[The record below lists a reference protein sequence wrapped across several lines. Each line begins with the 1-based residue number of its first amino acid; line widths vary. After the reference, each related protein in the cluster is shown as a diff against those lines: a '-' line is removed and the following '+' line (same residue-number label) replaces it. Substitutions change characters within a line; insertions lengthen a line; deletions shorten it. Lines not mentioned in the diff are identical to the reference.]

1 MKDIKLKMENMK
13 NFLETQKKE
22 NTTLYNLDKT
32 EEIIKENGIEIQ
44 TQINVSALKKN
55 NEIFFFEKTD
65 EIAKS
70 ENLSSKNEKFKI
82 YLNGVENKN
91 VVFEFEKTQSSNSEV
106 ELKNVFKYDKENF
119 NLSDHLL
126 LMEDKFDIKLPDK
139 FVKEAL
145 VEENKKVKD
154 NYVADLTK
162 GILETLENIKNN
174 EKDIIN
180 SGELLEIMN
189 DKESELIEKLPLS
202 VKAKELETINYLVE
216 NTFFKEL
223 PKTDSIKTDIKG
235 YDLSELEPSVMKS
248 KVKYEYEDYK
258 TVKEIKER
266 QNNFKEKGNSY
277 EPEI

>member
-13 NFLETQKKE
+13 NFLEIQKKE

-32 EEIIKENGIEIQ
+32 EEVIKENGIEIQ

-106 ELKNVFKYDKENF
+106 EFKNVFKYDKENF
-119 NLSDHLL
+119 NLSNHLL
-126 LMEDKFDIKLPDK
+126 LMENKFDIKLPDK

-154 NYVADLTK
+154 NYVTDLTK
-162 GILETLENIKNN
+162 GILETLEDIKSN

-223 PKTDSIKTDIKG
+223 PKTDSTKTDIKG

>member
-106 ELKNVFKYDKENF
+106 EFKNVFKYDKENF
-119 NLSDHLL
+119 NLSNHLL

-154 NYVADLTK
+154 NYVTDLTK
-162 GILETLENIKNN
+162 DILETLENIKSN

-189 DKESELIEKLPLS
+189 DKESQLIERLPLS
-202 VKAKELETINYLVE
+202 VKEKELETINYLVE

-223 PKTDSIKTDIKG
+223 PKTDSTKTDMKG

-266 QNNFKEKGNSY
+266 QNNSKEKEKSY
-277 EPEI
+277 EPKI

>member
-13 NFLETQKKE
+13 NFLEIQEKE
-22 NTTLYNLDKT
+22 NTTLYDLDKA
-32 EEIIKENGIEIQ
+32 EEIIKENGIDIQ

-70 ENLSSKNEKFKI
+70 ENLSSKSEMFKI

-119 NLSDHLL
+119 NLSNHLL
-126 LMEDKFDIKLPDK
+126 LMEDKFDIKLPDE
-139 FVKEAL
+139 FIKEAL
-145 VEENKKVKD
+145 IEENKEVKD
-154 NYVADLTK
+154 NYVTDLTK
-162 GILETLENIKNN
+162 GILETLEDIKSN

-180 SGELLEIMN
+180 SGELLELMN

-223 PKTDSIKTDIKG
+223 PKTDSTKTDIKG

-266 QNNFKEKGNSY
+266 QNNSKEKENSY

>member
-13 NFLETQKKE
+13 NFLEIQKKE

-32 EEIIKENGIEIQ
+32 EEVIKENGIEIQ

-119 NLSDHLL
+119 NLSNHLL
-126 LMEDKFDIKLPDK
+126 LMEDKFDIKLPDEFIK
-139 FVKEAL
+139 KAL
-145 VEENKKVKD
+145 IEENKKVKD
-154 NYVADLTK
+154 NYVTDLTK
-162 GILETLENIKNN
+162 GILETLENIKSN

-180 SGELLEIMN
+180 SGELLELMN
-189 DKESELIEKLPLS
+189 DKENELIEKLPLS

-223 PKTDSIKTDIKG
+223 PKTDSTKTDMKG

-266 QNNFKEKGNSY
+266 QNNSKEKENSY

>member
-106 ELKNVFKYDKENF
+106 EFKNVFKYDKENF
-119 NLSDHLL
+119 NLSNHLL

-223 PKTDSIKTDIKG
+223 PKTDSTKTDIKG

>member
-1 MKDIKLKMENMK
+1 MKDIKLGMENMK
-13 NFLETQKKE
+13 NFLEIQKKE

-32 EEIIKENGIEIQ
+32 EELIKENGIEIQ
-44 TQINVSALKKN
+44 TQTNVSALKKN

-65 EIAKS
+65 EIAKR
-70 ENLSSKNEKFKI
+70 ENLSSKNENFKI
-82 YLNGVENKN
+82 YLNGTEDKN
-91 VVFEFEKTQSSNSEV
+91 VVFEFEKTQNSNSKV
-106 ELKNVFKYDKENF
+106 EFKNVFKYDKENF

-126 LMEDKFDIKLPDK
+126 LMEDKFGIKLPDE

-145 VEENKKVKD
+145 IEEKKKVKD
-154 NYVADLTK
+154 NYVTDLTK
-162 GILETLENIKNN
+162 GILETLENIKTN
-174 EKDIIN
+174 EKEIIN
-180 SGELLEIMN
+180 SGELLELMN

-223 PKTDSIKTDIKG
+223 PKTDSTKSYIKG
-235 YDLSELEPSVMKS
+235 YDLSELEPSVIKS
-248 KVKYEYEDYK
+248 KIKYEYEDYK

-266 QNNFKEKGNSY
+266 QNNSKEKEKSY

>member
-32 EEIIKENGIEIQ
+32 EEVIKENGIEIQ

-154 NYVADLTK
+154 NYVTNLTK
-162 GILETLENIKNN
+162 GILETLEDIKSN

-180 SGELLEIMN
+180 SGELLELMN
-189 DKESELIEKLPLS
+189 DKESQLIEKLPLS

-223 PKTDSIKTDIKG
+223 PKTDSTKTDMKG

-266 QNNFKEKGNSY
+266 QNNSKEKENSY

>member
-32 EEIIKENGIEIQ
+32 EEVIKENGIEIQ

-119 NLSDHLL
+119 NLSNHLL
-126 LMEDKFDIKLPDK
+126 LMEDKFGIKLPDD

-145 VEENKKVKD
+145 VEEKKKVK
-154 NYVADLTK
+154 
-162 GILETLENIKNN
+162 
-174 EKDIIN
+174 IIM
-180 SGELLEIMN
+180 LQI
-189 DKESELIEKLPLS
+189 
-202 VKAKELETINYLVE
+202 
-216 NTFFKEL
+216 
-223 PKTDSIKTDIKG
+223 
-235 YDLSELEPSVMKS
+235 
-248 KVKYEYEDYK
+248 
-258 TVKEIKER
+258 
-266 QNNFKEKGNSY
+266 
-277 EPEI
+277 

>member
-32 EEIIKENGIEIQ
+32 EEVIKENGIEIQ

-119 NLSDHLL
+119 NLSNHLL
-126 LMEDKFDIKLPDK
+126 LMEDKFGIKLPDD

-145 VEENKKVKD
+145 VEEKKKVKD
-154 NYVADLTK
+154 NYVTNLTK
-162 GILETLENIKNN
+162 GILETLEDIKSN

-180 SGELLEIMN
+180 SGELLELMN
-189 DKESELIEKLPLS
+189 DKESQLIERLPLS

-223 PKTDSIKTDIKG
+223 PKTDSTKTDMKG

>member
-32 EEIIKENGIEIQ
+32 EEVIKENGIEIQ

-106 ELKNVFKYDKENF
+106 EFKNVFKYDKENF
-119 NLSDHLL
+119 NLSNHLL
-126 LMEDKFDIKLPDK
+126 LMEDKFDIKLPDEFIK
-139 FVKEAL
+139 KAL
-145 VEENKKVKD
+145 IEENKKVKD
-154 NYVADLTK
+154 NYVTDLTK
-162 GILETLENIKNN
+162 GILETLENIKSN

-180 SGELLEIMN
+180 SGELLELMN
-189 DKESELIEKLPLS
+189 DKENELIEKLPLS

-223 PKTDSIKTDIKG
+223 PKTDSTKTDMKG

-266 QNNFKEKGNSY
+266 QNNSKEKENSY

>member
-223 PKTDSIKTDIKG
+223 PKTDSTKTDIKG

-266 QNNFKEKGNSY
+266 QNNFKEKENSY

>member
-13 NFLETQKKE
+13 NFLEIQEKE

-32 EEIIKENGIEIQ
+32 EEVIKENGIEIQ

-223 PKTDSIKTDIKG
+223 PKTDSTKTDIKG

>member
-139 FVKEAL
+139 FLKEAL

-223 PKTDSIKTDIKG
+223 PKTDSTKTDMKG

-266 QNNFKEKGNSY
+266 QNNFKEKENSY

>member
-22 NTTLYNLDKT
+22 NTTLYNLDKA

-70 ENLSSKNEKFKI
+70 ENLSSKIENIKI
-82 YLNGVENKN
+82 YLNGTEDKN

-119 NLSDHLL
+119 NLSNHLL
-126 LMEDKFDIKLPDK
+126 LMEDKFGVKLPDE

-145 VEENKKVKD
+145 VEEKKKVKD
-154 NYVADLTK
+154 NYVTNLTK
-162 GILETLENIKNN
+162 DILETLEDIKSN

-180 SGELLEIMN
+180 SGELLELMN
-189 DKESELIEKLPLS
+189 DKESQLIEKLPLS

-223 PKTDSIKTDIKG
+223 PKTDSTKTDIKG

-266 QNNFKEKGNSY
+266 QNNFKEKENSY

>member
-1 MKDIKLKMENMK
+1 MKDIKLGMENMK

-32 EEIIKENGIEIQ
+32 EEVIKENGIEIQ

-189 DKESELIEKLPLS
+189 DKESELIERLPLS

-223 PKTDSIKTDIKG
+223 PKTDSTKTDMKG

>member
-44 TQINVSALKKN
+44 TEINVSALKKN

-106 ELKNVFKYDKENF
+106 EFKNVFKYDKENF
-119 NLSDHLL
+119 NLSNHLL
-126 LMEDKFDIKLPDK
+126 LMEDKFGIKLPDD

-145 VEENKKVKD
+145 VEEKKKVKD
-154 NYVADLTK
+154 NYVTNLTK
-162 GILETLENIKNN
+162 GILETLEDIKSN

-180 SGELLEIMN
+180 SGELLELMN
-189 DKESELIEKLPLS
+189 DKESQLIERLPLS
-202 VKAKELETINYLVE
+202 VKEKELETINYLVE

-223 PKTDSIKTDIKG
+223 PKTDSTKTDMKG

-266 QNNFKEKGNSY
+266 QNNSKEKENSY

>member
-223 PKTDSIKTDIKG
+223 PKTDSTKTDMKG

-266 QNNFKEKGNSY
+266 QNNSKEKENSY

>member
-22 NTTLYNLDKT
+22 NTTLYNLDKA

-119 NLSDHLL
+119 NLSNHLL
-126 LMEDKFDIKLPDK
+126 LMEDKFDIKLPDE
-139 FVKEAL
+139 FIKEAL

-154 NYVADLTK
+154 NYVTDLTK
-162 GILETLENIKNN
+162 GILETLENIKSN

-189 DKESELIEKLPLS
+189 DKESQLIERLPLS

-223 PKTDSIKTDIKG
+223 PKTDSTKTDMKG

-266 QNNFKEKGNSY
+266 QNNSKEKENSY

>member
-32 EEIIKENGIEIQ
+32 EEVIKENGIEIQ

-189 DKESELIEKLPLS
+189 DKESELIERLPLS

-223 PKTDSIKTDIKG
+223 PKTDSTKTDMKG

>member
-13 NFLETQKKE
+13 NFLEIQKKE

-32 EEIIKENGIEIQ
+32 EEVIKENGIEIQ

-106 ELKNVFKYDKENF
+106 EFKNVFKYDKENF
-119 NLSDHLL
+119 NLSNHLL
-126 LMEDKFDIKLPDK
+126 LMEDKFDIKLPDD

-145 VEENKKVKD
+145 IEENKKVKD
-154 NYVADLTK
+154 NYVTDLTK
-162 GILETLENIKNN
+162 GILKTLENIKSN

-180 SGELLEIMN
+180 SGELLELMN

-223 PKTDSIKTDIKG
+223 PKTDSTKTDIKG

-266 QNNFKEKGNSY
+266 QNNSKEKGNSY

>member
-13 NFLETQKKE
+13 NFLEVQEKE
-22 NTTLYNLDKT
+22 NTTLYNLDKA

-44 TQINVSALKKN
+44 TEINVSALKKN

-106 ELKNVFKYDKENF
+106 EFKNVFKYDKENF
-119 NLSDHLL
+119 NLSNHLL
-126 LMEDKFDIKLPDK
+126 LMEDKFGVKLPDE

-154 NYVADLTK
+154 NYVTDLTK
-162 GILETLENIKNN
+162 GILETLENIKSN

-180 SGELLEIMN
+180 SGELLELMN
-189 DKESELIEKLPLS
+189 DKESQLIERLPLS

-223 PKTDSIKTDIKG
+223 PKTDSTKTDMKG
-235 YDLSELEPSVMKS
+235 YDLSELEPSIMKS

-266 QNNFKEKGNSY
+266 QNNSKEKENSY

>member
-32 EEIIKENGIEIQ
+32 EEVIKENGIEIQ

-65 EIAKS
+65 EIAKN

-106 ELKNVFKYDKENF
+106 EFKNVFKYDKENF
-119 NLSDHLL
+119 NLSNHLL
-126 LMEDKFDIKLPDK
+126 LMEDKFDIKLPDEFIK
-139 FVKEAL
+139 KAL
-145 VEENKKVKD
+145 IEENKKVKD
-154 NYVADLTK
+154 NYVTDLTK
-162 GILETLENIKNN
+162 GILETLENIKSN

-180 SGELLEIMN
+180 SGELLELMN
-189 DKESELIEKLPLS
+189 DKENELIEKLPLS

-223 PKTDSIKTDIKG
+223 PKTDSTKTDMKG

-266 QNNFKEKGNSY
+266 QNNSKEKENSY

>member
-22 NTTLYNLDKT
+22 NTTLYNLDKA
-32 EEIIKENGIEIQ
+32 EEVIKENGIEIQ
-44 TQINVSALKKN
+44 TEINVSALKKN

-189 DKESELIEKLPLS
+189 DKESKLIEKLPLS

-223 PKTDSIKTDIKG
+223 PKTDSTKTDMKG

-266 QNNFKEKGNSY
+266 QNNFKEKENSY

>member
-1 MKDIKLKMENMK
+1 MKDIKLEMENMK
-13 NFLETQKKE
+13 NFLEIQKKE

-32 EEIIKENGIEIQ
+32 EEVIKENGIEIQ
-44 TQINVSALKKN
+44 TEINVSALKKN

-223 PKTDSIKTDIKG
+223 PKTDSTKTDIKG

>member
-13 NFLETQKKE
+13 NFLEIQEKE
-22 NTTLYNLDKT
+22 NTTLYNLDKA

-119 NLSDHLL
+119 NLSNHLL
-126 LMEDKFDIKLPDK
+126 LMEDKFDIKLPDE
-139 FVKEAL
+139 FIKEAL

-154 NYVADLTK
+154 NYVTDLTK
-162 GILETLENIKNN
+162 GILETLENIKSN

-189 DKESELIEKLPLS
+189 DKESELIERLPLS

-223 PKTDSIKTDIKG
+223 PKTDSTKTDMKG

-258 TVKEIKER
+258 TVKEIKKR
-266 QNNFKEKGNSY
+266 QNNSKEKENSY

>member
-32 EEIIKENGIEIQ
+32 EEVIKENGIEIQ

-55 NEIFFFEKTD
+55 NEIFFFEKTN

-162 GILETLENIKNN
+162 GILETLENIKSN

-180 SGELLEIMN
+180 SGELLELMN
-189 DKESELIEKLPLS
+189 DKENELIEKLPLS

-223 PKTDSIKTDIKG
+223 PKTDSTKTDMKG

>member
-13 NFLETQKKE
+13 NFLEIQEKE
-22 NTTLYNLDKT
+22 NTTLYNLDKA
-32 EEIIKENGIEIQ
+32 EEIIKENGNDIQ

-119 NLSDHLL
+119 NLSNHLL
-126 LMEDKFDIKLPDK
+126 LMEDKFGIKLPDD

-145 VEENKKVKD
+145 VEEKKKVKD
-154 NYVADLTK
+154 NYVTNLTK
-162 GILETLENIKNN
+162 GILETLEDIKSN

-180 SGELLEIMN
+180 SGELLELMN
-189 DKESELIEKLPLS
+189 DKESQLIERLPLS

-223 PKTDSIKTDIKG
+223 PKTDSTKTDMKG

-266 QNNFKEKGNSY
+266 QNNSKEKENSY

>member
-154 NYVADLTK
+154 NYVTDLTK
-162 GILETLENIKNN
+162 DILETLENIKSN

-180 SGELLEIMN
+180 SGKLLELMN
-189 DKESELIEKLPLS
+189 DKENELIEKLPLS

-223 PKTDSIKTDIKG
+223 PKTDSTKTDMKG

>member
-13 NFLETQKKE
+13 NFLEVQEKE
-22 NTTLYNLDKT
+22 NTTLYNLDKA

-44 TQINVSALKKN
+44 TEINVSALKKN

-106 ELKNVFKYDKENF
+106 EFKNVFKYDKENF
-119 NLSDHLL
+119 NLSNHLL
-126 LMEDKFDIKLPDK
+126 LMEDKFGVKLPDE

-154 NYVADLTK
+154 NYVTDLTK
-162 GILETLENIKNN
+162 GILETLENIKSN

-180 SGELLEIMN
+180 SGELLELMN
-189 DKESELIEKLPLS
+189 DKESQLIERLPLS

-223 PKTDSIKTDIKG
+223 PKTDSTKTDMKG

-266 QNNFKEKGNSY
+266 QNNSKEKENSY

>member
-154 NYVADLTK
+154 NYVTDLTK
-162 GILETLENIKNN
+162 DILETLENIKSN

-180 SGELLEIMN
+180 SGELLELMN
-189 DKESELIEKLPLS
+189 DKESQLIEKLPLS

-223 PKTDSIKTDIKG
+223 PKTDSTKTDMKG

>member
-1 MKDIKLKMENMK
+1 MKDIKLEMENMK
-13 NFLETQKKE
+13 NFLEIQKKE

-32 EEIIKENGIEIQ
+32 EEVIKENGIEIQ
-44 TQINVSALKKN
+44 TEINVSALKKN
-55 NEIFFFEKTD
+55 NEIFFFERTD
-65 EIAKS
+65 EIAKR
-70 ENLSSKNEKFKI
+70 EDLSSKSEKLKI
-82 YLNGVENKN
+82 YLNGTEDKN
-91 VVFEFEKTQSSNSEV
+91 VVFEFSKTQSSNSEV
-106 ELKNVFKYDKENF
+106 EFKNVFKYDKENF

-126 LMEDKFDIKLPDK
+126 LMENKFDIKLPDE

-145 VEENKKVKD
+145 VEEKKKVKD
-154 NYVADLTK
+154 NYVTDLTK
-162 GILETLENIKNN
+162 GILETLENIKSN
-174 EKDIIN
+174 EKEIIN
-180 SGELLEIMN
+180 SGELLELMN

-223 PKTDSIKTDIKG
+223 PKTDSTKTDIKG
-235 YDLSELEPSVMKS
+235 YDLSELEPSIIKS

-266 QNNFKEKGNSY
+266 QNNSKEKEKTY

>member
-32 EEIIKENGIEIQ
+32 EEVIKENGIEIQ

-70 ENLSSKNEKFKI
+70 ENLSSKSEIFKI

-119 NLSDHLL
+119 NLSNHLL
-126 LMEDKFDIKLPDK
+126 LMEDKFDIKLPDE
-139 FVKEAL
+139 FIKEAL
-145 VEENKKVKD
+145 IEENKEVKD
-154 NYVADLTK
+154 NYVTDLTK
-162 GILETLENIKNN
+162 GILETLEDIKSN

-180 SGELLEIMN
+180 SGELLELMN

-223 PKTDSIKTDIKG
+223 PKTDSTKTDIKG

-266 QNNFKEKGNSY
+266 QNNSKEKENSY

>member
-106 ELKNVFKYDKENF
+106 EFKNVFKYDKENF
-119 NLSDHLL
+119 NLSNHLL

-154 NYVADLTK
+154 NYVTDLTK
-162 GILETLENIKNN
+162 GILETLENIKTN
-174 EKDIIN
+174 EKEIIN
-180 SGELLEIMN
+180 SGELLELMN

-216 NTFFKEL
+216 NTFFKKL
-223 PKTDSIKTDIKG
+223 PKTDSTKSYIKG
-235 YDLSELEPSVMKS
+235 YDLSELEPSVINS
-248 KVKYEYEDYK
+248 KIKYEYEDYK
-258 TVKEIKER
+258 AVKEIKER
-266 QNNFKEKGNSY
+266 QNNSKEKEKSY

>member
-32 EEIIKENGIEIQ
+32 EEVIKENGIEIQ

-162 GILETLENIKNN
+162 GILETLENIKSN

-180 SGELLEIMN
+180 SGELLELMN
-189 DKESELIEKLPLS
+189 DKESQLIERLPLS

-223 PKTDSIKTDIKG
+223 PKTDSTKTDMKG

>member
-22 NTTLYNLDKT
+22 NTTLYNLDKA

-126 LMEDKFDIKLPDK
+126 LMEDKFGVKLPDE

-145 VEENKKVKD
+145 VEEKKKVKD
-154 NYVADLTK
+154 NYVTNLTK
-162 GILETLENIKNN
+162 DILETLEDIKSN

-180 SGELLEIMN
+180 SGELLELMN
-189 DKESELIEKLPLS
+189 DKESQLIEKLPLS

-223 PKTDSIKTDIKG
+223 PKTDSTKTDIKG

-266 QNNFKEKGNSY
+266 QNNFKEKENSY

>member
-162 GILETLENIKNN
+162 GILETLENIKSN

-180 SGELLEIMN
+180 SGELLELMN
-189 DKESELIEKLPLS
+189 DKESQLIEKLPLS
-202 VKAKELETINYLVE
+202 VKEKELETINYLVE

-223 PKTDSIKTDIKG
+223 PKTDSTKTDMKG

-266 QNNFKEKGNSY
+266 QNNSKEKENSY

>member
-126 LMEDKFDIKLPDK
+126 LMKDKFDIKLPDK

-223 PKTDSIKTDIKG
+223 PKTDSTKTDIKG